1 MLLFLIPILTY
12 QFPNEMISKICNL
25 TTFFFTNH
33 FINNFIN
40 LLVNSTHSEGGTKI
54 D

>member
-1 MLLFLIPILTY
+1 MLLFLIPILRY

-25 TTFFFTNH
+25 STLLFTNH
-33 FINNFIN
+33 FINDFIN
-40 LLVNSTHSEGGTKI
+40 LVVNSKHSEGGTKI